1 MPQAWSSR
9 TLISLGANL
18 GDAQRTIESAAQS
31 MIHCFGR
38 ESISFSRLYKTAAVG
53 GPAGQEDFFNAVAI
67 IHSNN
72 TAFEIWQFL
81 HQTEQALG
89 RHRLKRWEA
98 RRIDL
103 DVLLH
108 ESRID
113 SQSQLVP
120 EVVWTPTFKVPHP
133 RMTMRTF
140 VLTPACDV
148 APDWIEPVTNQSLQD
163 LSARLDRIALESRL
177 PTVLLSCD
185 SLDTMEALIRSLQRS
200 VSSLSVAR
208 FSEPTVFRD
217 GQPWI
222 VGCVVPKLTPSNT
235 HARLWP
241 DEAANALA
249 AAYEAIRDCIVSRIR
264 QSEKNHPSIQFDHW
278 MHVCQSPD
286 SSISH
291 WEDFCRPWAD
301 ALRMT
306 GQHEVTSGS
315 RQESKIGLSDAKL
328 FKMPPYLLA
337 ADDIDWAAHELI
349 AATEAMSCPIQPC
362 GVIS

>member
-9 TLISLGANL
+9 TLVSLGANL
-18 GDAQRTIESAAQS
+18 GDAQRTIDSAAQS
-31 MIHCFGR
+31 MIQAFGR
-38 ESISFSRLYKTAAVG
+38 DSLSFSRLYKTAAVG

-67 IHSNN
+67 IESNR

-81 HQTEQALG
+81 HQTEQTLG

-113 SQSQLVP
+113 KQGPLRP

-140 VLTPACDV
+140 VLTPACDI
-148 APDWIEPVTNQSLQD
+148 APDWIEPVTEQTLKD
-163 LSARLDRIALESRL
+163 LSARLDRIASERRL
-177 PTVLLSCD
+177 PIFLLSCE
-185 SLDTMEALIRSLQRS
+185 SSSTIEMLIQSLQRS
-200 VSSLSVAR
+200 VPALSLTR
-208 FSEPTVFRD
+208 DPEPTIFRD

-222 VGCVVPKLTPSNT
+222 VFCQVPKLSPNKSDIPTCS
-235 HARLWP
+235 
-241 DEAANALA
+241 LA
-249 AAYEAIRDCIVSRIR
+249 ATYQPIHAAITSRIQQTR
-264 QSEKNHPSIQFDHW
+264 STHSPLHSSIHFDHW

-286 SSISH
+286 PSISH

-301 ALRMT
+301 ALGMT
-306 GQHEVTSGS
+306 GRLAINYLAGRDRDPVF
-315 RQESKIGLSDAKL
+315 LNNA
-328 FKMPPYLLA
+328 PPYLLA
-337 ADDIDWAAHELI
+337 ADDIDWASHEI
-349 AATEAMSCPIQPC
+349 VAATEAMSCPIQPC
-362 GVIS
+362 GQLCGAIN

>member
-9 TLISLGANL
+9 TLVSLGANL
-18 GDAQRTIESAAQS
+18 GDAQRTIDSAAQS
-31 MIHCFGR
+31 MIQAFGR
-38 ESISFSRLYKTAAVG
+38 DSLSFSRLYKTAAVG

-67 IHSNN
+67 IESNR

-81 HQTEQALG
+81 HQTEQTLG

-113 SQSQLVP
+113 KQGPLLP

-140 VLTPACDV
+140 VLTPACDIS
-148 APDWIEPVTNQSLQD
+148 PDWTEPVTGQSLKD
-163 LSARLDRIALESRL
+163 LSARLDRIASERRL
-177 PTVLLSCD
+177 PTILLSCE
-185 SLDTMEALIRSLQRS
+185 SSTIEMLIQSLQRS
-200 VSSLSVAR
+200 VSEVSVKR
-208 FSEPTVFRD
+208 DPDPTIFRD

-222 VGCVVPKLTPSNT
+222 VACQVPKLSLNKSDGSTRS
-235 HARLWP
+235 
-241 DEAANALA
+241 LA
-249 AAYEAIRDCIVSRIR
+249 ATYQPIHHAIKSRIQQAR
-264 QSEKNHPSIQFDHW
+264 SMHSPLHSSIQFDHW

-286 SSISH
+286 PSISH

-301 ALRMT
+301 ALGMT
-306 GQHEVTSGS
+306 GRLAGNALPGKYHDRFFLDTP
-315 RQESKIGLSDAKL
+315 
-328 FKMPPYLLA
+328 PPYLLA
-337 ADDIDWAAHELI
+337 ADDIDWAAHEI
-349 AATEAMSCPIQPC
+349 VAATEAMSCRIQPC
-362 GVIS
+362 GQLCGAMN